1 MADVVFIDGEFVA
14 PEEAKMS
21 IFDCGFMFS
30 DVVYDVLSG
39 WGGWMFKLDQH
50 LERFA
55 RSCEGFRLENPYSP
69 DEVRRIVAECVERSG
84 LDESYVKLELSR
96 GVIPNHGRDLRKAQ
110 QRFVA
115 FAVPY
120 VWVWGEEQTKNG
132 GNIHVSDTYK
142 RIPPQSIDAR
152 FKNYNRADFTQA
164 KLDAYDKGCVDC
176 LMVGIDGALTEGS
189 GWNVMV
195 VKDGRIGTP
204 QTNILLGVTRE
215 TTLELCELEGIPFD
229 VRRVEPAELYDA
241 DEVFGV
247 TTAGGVMPITAID
260 NEPVG
265 DGSAGPLTRQLQELY
280 WSKREEGWHGTR
292 PADVLAAAPA

>member
-1 MADVVFIDGEFVA
+1 MAGVVFNNGEFVA
-14 PEEAKMS
+14 PEEATMS
-21 IFDCGFMFS
+21 IFDCGFVYS

-39 WGGWMFKLDQH
+39 WGGYMFKLDQH
-50 LERFA
+50 LERF
-55 RSCEGFRLENPYSP
+55 RKSCEGFRLENPYSP
-69 DEVRRIVAECVERSG
+69 EEVRRIVAECVERSG
-84 LDESYVKLELSR
+84 LEESYIKLELSR
-96 GVIPNHGRDLRKAQ
+96 GVIPNDGRDLRKAT

-120 VWVWGEEQTKNG
+120 VWVWGEEKCKNG
-132 GNIHVSDTYK
+132 SNIHVSSRYN
-142 RIPPQSIDAR
+142 RIPAQSIDAR
-152 FKNYNRADFTQA
+152 FKNYNRADFVQA
-164 KLDAYDKGCVDC
+164 KLDAYELGCDDC
-176 LMVGIDGALTEGS
+176 LLVGTDGSLTEGS

-229 VRRVEPAELYDA
+229 VRRVEPAELDDA
-241 DEVFGV
+241 DEVFAV

-265 DGSAGPLTRQLQELY
+265 EGSAGPLTRQLQELY
-280 WSKREEGWHGTR
+280 WTKREEGWHGTTA
-292 PADVLAAAPA
+292 ADVLAATPA